1 MEDAVLSAFSQVI
14 FQTVLDSLLKE
25 LRSHRG
31 LQKELRNLTTTVQM
45 IQAVLKDAEEGEQ
58 KENAAKLWLDELR
71 DVAYDAIDVLDEVAT
86 EAQRQQLIPCAQ
98 VRNSLSVVNPKRFQ
112 FRHGISNKIKEI
124 EQRLEFVRK
133 RQHALGL
140 RRADVSRHH
149 GEGSELLQTTSMN
162 STDALGREHDKQRI
176 VERLTSSDGVVEAG
190 ISVLPV
196 LGMGGLGKTTLA
208 QLVYND
214 EIVEKHFELR
224 LWVHVSRDFNVV
236 KLTKAIIESIDSFVC
251 DNTNLDTLQKHL
263 QKKLNGRRYLL
274 VLDDVWNESL
284 QEWKRLRV
292 PLLSGARGSKILVTT
307 RIKEVAEMMGTTTYI
322 LHGLSDDDCWSLF
335 CQYAMG
341 HYTHSYSYLD
351 KIGKEIVKKCNG
363 LPLAAIAMGHRL
375 SKVTD
380 WSKWESILQNER
392 WEFSGGNSDISRAV
406 GSSYQQ
412 LPAHL
417 KPCFAYCSIIPKG
430 FVFEKEFIVQL
441 WMAQNFI
448 QPRGGERMEDI
459 GSSYFDSLVQWSFF
473 QLSHFD
479 YKSGQPRYTMHDLI
493 HDYGQH
499 VSAGDCCTMELGKQ
513 YDFSEKTRHLSLIY
527 DQFVR
532 NDSTHSRSST
542 QRSIFDTLYGLKGL
556 YTLLLVRNSTS
567 DSLIIPDNFGV
578 KLGSLRTLDL
588 SNSGLSVL
596 PESIG
601 DLKHLRCLQLRN
613 TNITRLPESVGCLYN
628 LQTLGLRNCYYLEDL
643 PVDMKNLRK
652 LRHLDLHLDDD
663 SLMMAQEAMPRTH
676 RLRSMPPEIG
686 LLRDLQTL
694 SRFIASTKAG
704 CGVSELQDLNDI
716 HGEFLISNLQLVP
729 SAEEPV
735 KAHLASKQYIQKLEL
750 RWSYAM
756 GVGQQVLASLQPHT
770 NLKELAVVG
779 YGATIFPS
787 WMGSSSFSNLVT
799 LRLSDC
805 KNCETLPPLGRLP
818 MLRDLYIK
826 GMDGVKLVNC
836 AFCGGHGNRTFPS
849 LQKLHFESM
858 RSLQVWDGN
867 DGCELPCLREL
878 VIKDCIDLRQLIHN
892 LPSLKILRMQ
902 GSPWLIG
909 LPRFPSLHSLEVKAS
924 GDWIWKSWP
933 CLASL
938 SSLTLCWLP
947 TSTFPSG
954 LLSSHASLRRLE
966 ISHLDQLLSL
976 PDDGLPRGLVYF
988 GIKHCPQLK
997 SLPNGL
1003 QELEAL
1009 EELEIHDCEQL
1020 THLPEGLRNLNSL
1033 IRLAISDC
1041 PGLRSLPTDGL
1052 PPSVEFLSINNYP
1065 NLH

>member
-1 MEDAVLSAFSQVI
+1 MGDAVLSAFSEVI
-14 FQTVLDSLLKE
+14 ISILLNLLLAE
-25 LRSHRG
+25 LRSQRG
-31 LQKELRNLTTTVQM
+31 LRKELRNLMTTVQM
-45 IQAVLKDAEEGEQ
+45 IQAVIADVEEREQ
-58 KENAAKLWLDELR
+58 KENAVQLWLDELR
-71 DVAYDAIDVLDEVAT
+71 DVAYAAIDVLDEVAT
-86 EAQRQQLIPCAQ
+86 ESQRQQLIPHAQ

-112 FRHGISNKIKEI
+112 FSHGISNKIKEI
-124 EQRLEFVRK
+124 EQRLEFIGK
-133 RQHALGL
+133 RQHELGL
-140 RRADVSRHH
+140 RRPDVSRHH

-176 VERLTSSDGVVEAG
+176 VERLISSDGVVEAG

-224 LWVHVSRDFNVV
+224 LWVHVSHDFNVV
-236 KLTKAIIESIDSFVC
+236 KLSKAIIESIDSLVC
-251 DNTNLDTLQKHL
+251 DSTNLDALQKHL
-263 QKKLNGRRYLL
+263 HKKLNGRRYLL

-284 QEWKRLRV
+284 QEWKRLRA
-292 PLLSGARGSKILVTT
+292 PLLSGAKGSKILVTT
-307 RIKEVAEMMGTTTYI
+307 RIKEVADMMGTPTYI

-341 HYTHSYSYLD
+341 QNTHASRLD
-351 KIGKEIVKKCNG
+351 KIGKEIVKKCKG

-375 SKVTD
+375 HKVTD
-380 WSKWESILQNER
+380 RSKWETILQNER
-392 WEFSGGNSDISRAV
+392 WEFSGENGDISRAV
-406 GSSYQQ
+406 GSSYRQ

-448 QPRGGERMEDI
+448 QPRGGERIEDI
-459 GSSYFDSLVQWSFF
+459 GSSYFDSLVQRSFF

-513 YDFSEKTRHLSLIY
+513 YNFSEKIRHLSLIY
-527 DQFVR
+527 DQFAR
-532 NDSTHSRSST
+532 NDSRHSRSSN
-542 QRSIFDTLYGLKGL
+542 QRRIFDTLYRFKGL
-556 YTLLLVRNSTS
+556 YTLLLVRDSTS
-567 DSLIIPDNFGV
+567 NSFIIPDNFAE

-596 PESIG
+596 PQSIG

-628 LQTLGLRNCYYLEDL
+628 LQTLGLRNCCYLEEL
-643 PVDMKNLRK
+643 PVRMKNLRK

-663 SLMMAQEAMPRTH
+663 SMMMAQEAMPRTH
-676 RLRSMPPEIG
+676 RLRSMPPEMG
-686 LLRDLQTL
+686 LLSDLQTL
-694 SRFIASTKAG
+694 PRFIVSTKAS

-716 HGEFLISNLQLVP
+716 HGELFISNLQLVR
-729 SAEEPV
+729 SAEEAA
-735 KAHLASKQYIQKLEL
+735 KADLASKQYIQKLEL

-756 GVGQQVLASLQPHT
+756 GVGQHVLAGLQPHT

-779 YGATIFPS
+779 YDGTAFPS
-787 WMGSSSFSNLVT
+787 WIGSSSFSNLVT

-826 GMDGVKLVNC
+826 GMDRVQLVNC
-836 AFCGGHGNRTFPS
+836 AFCGGHGNRSFPS

-858 RSLQVWDGN
+858 HGLQVWDGN
-867 DGCELPCLREL
+867 DGCELRCLREL
-878 VIKDCIDLRQLIHN
+878 VFKDCIDLRQLIHN
-892 LPSLKILRMQ
+892 LPSLKILRIE

-909 LPRFPSLHSLEVKAS
+909 LPRFPSLHSLEVRVS
-924 GDWIWKSWP
+924 GDWIWESWR

-938 SSLTLCWLP
+938 SSLTLRWLP

-954 LLSSHASLRRLE
+954 LLSRHASLRRLE

-988 GIKHCPQLK
+988 GIKHCPQLN

-1003 QELEAL
+1003 RDLEAL

-1020 THLPEGLRNLNSL
+1020 THLPGGLKNLNSL
-1033 IRLAISDC
+1033 IRLEISDC
-1041 PGLRSLPTDGL
+1041 PRLQSLPTDGL
-1052 PPSVEFLSINNYP
+1052 PPSVQFLSINNHP